1 MSSVSRSPPRQKLIL
16 RNISHSILEADVVY
30 VFVFV
35 VVLLSINNT
44 YRILRNVATIA
55 GYNIITP

>member
-16 RNISHSILEADVVY
+16 RNISYSNLDADVVY

-44 YRILRNVATIA
+44 YKILWNVATIA